1 MLGRQYHYVD
11 RVHPE
16 PWVEIIIS
24 VLYEEGFQEVIIER
38 GVVVSNEEELVF
50 FIKFVHV
57 FGQHVHEFN
66 VHLSHGRISLYL
78 FLGHV
83 ANAKRFFLYLTL
95 GVWADI
101 EIKRFLRN
109 PINYDLPTYLVDAIS
124 PVFYAGSL

>member
-1 MLGRQYHYVD
+1 M
-11 RVHPE
+11 
-16 PWVEIIIS
+16 IS

-38 GVVVSNEEELVF
+38 GVVVSYEKELVF
-50 FIKFVHV
+50 FIKL
-57 FGQHVHEFN
+57 GQHVHEFN

-95 GVWADI
+95 GMWADI

>member
-1 MLGRQYHYVD
+1 
-11 RVHPE
+11 
-16 PWVEIIIS
+16 
-24 VLYEEGFQEVIIER
+24 VIIER

-50 FIKFVHV
+50 FIKLVHV
-57 FGQHVHEFN
+57 FGQHVHKFN

-83 ANAKRFFLYLTL
+83 TNTKRFFLYLTL
-95 GVWADI
+95 GMRADI